1 MCVRNNRFFGSPSLN
16 LPRVVEVELMLSRLI
31 QVSRSGEAMSLNFA
45 IGGAAHQPQSSHA
58 GLRRGLLAMAAVCVV
73 LMLTQSVF
81 AQGPAGGAN
90 RQNFDLKGSLLE
102 MQRGLIKVA
111 AEADKKEYIVKL
123 PNELEQIRYSG
134 TAVKEWLG
142 GGVFVRFDVQM
153 DEKGKVLGTV
163 KQVEAFMPDPKLPNT
178 PENMKNNVP
187 GVYPLSVPGAEDL
200 FSDEKKKVVIKT
212 YRVVAR
218 VGGVNKNK
226 MMAVAGTNRMQ
237 VELDENIAINISV
250 PGVEFFQVGDSVTVA
265 GFVYPDQPGWVEGA
279 RVTVVGKQPIG
290 QKPAKG
296 SKATS
301 RTQRNKKEA
310 APKEAP
316 KGDAKESA
324 KDDK

>member
-1 MCVRNNRFFGSPSLN
+1 
-16 LPRVVEVELMLSRLI
+16 VEVELMLSR
-31 QVSRSGEAMSLNFA
+31 VVEVAKSVVA
-45 IGGAAHQPQSSHA
+45 IGLHFAMGGAWRPSQSSPHV
-58 GLRRGLLAMAAVCVV
+58 LRRSLLSVAVACAFV
-73 LMLTQSVF
+73 LFSQSLW
-81 AQGPAGGAN
+81 AQGQAGGAN
-90 RQNFDLKGSLLE
+90 RQNFNLKGSLLE

-134 TAVKEWLG
+134 QAVKEWLG
-142 GGVFVRFDVQM
+142 GGMFIRFDVQM

-163 KQVEAFMPDPKLPNT
+163 KQIEVFMPDPKLPNT
-178 PENMKNNVP
+178 PDNMKNNVP

-200 FSDEKKKVVIKT
+200 FSDDKKKVVIKS

-226 MMAVAGTNRMQ
+226 LVAVAGTNRMQ
-237 VELDENIAINISV
+237 VELDESVAISISV
-250 PGVEFFQVGDSVTVA
+250 AGYEFFQTGDDVTVA

-296 SKATS
+296 AKTNS
-301 RTQRNKKEA
+301 RTQRNKKDA
-310 APKEAP
+310 APKDEV
-316 KGDAKESA
+316 KGDAKEPA